1 MNTRIF
7 ASAITGLAALSCPGI
22 MLVGSAQNQ
31 FAIDAT
37 RQLPPP
43 PRSRGPFPGSA
54 VPGHSPGLP
63 IQLELQIPTGEQ
75 RPDGTTLVDFVIT
88 NVGPDLLPLPASV
101 DPNIGPTHILSLWL
115 TSDAIKDVYFIDQQ
129 TGRQVKW
136 EGGVGTSAEL
146 YGRSADP
153 KTFHVLSPYD
163 TIRVQAS
170 ARVMLNPGRYSVTG
184 HAELMR
190 ASPQVVG
197 TADAEPITKTFSR
210 PTGR

>member
-7 ASAITGLAALSCPGI
+7 ASAITVFLAALFCPGV
-22 MLVGSAQNQ
+22 MFVGSAQNQ

-37 RQLPPP
+37 KLPPP
-43 PRSRGPFPGSA
+43 LPNRGPYPGSA

-63 IQLELQIPTGEQ
+63 IQLELQIPTGEL
-75 RPDGTTLVDFVIT
+75 RPDGTTLVDFMIT
-88 NVGPDLLPLPASV
+88 NLGPDLLPLPASV
-101 DPNIGPTHILSLWL
+101 DSNIGPTHILTLWL

-129 TGRQVKW
+129 AGRQVKL
-136 EGGVGTSAEL
+136 GGVGTSAEL

-153 KTFHVLSPYD
+153 KTFQVLTPYE

-184 HAELMR
+184 HAELAR
-190 ASPQVVG
+190 ASNEVVG
-197 TADAEPITKTFSR
+197 TADAEPITKTF
-210 PTGR
+210 